1 MRKKQLRKDEFATLP
16 QCLSE
21 HPHRPGG
28 WQALFPT
35 SQPISLELGCGKG
48 DFALQSART
57 FPDRNFIA
65 VDMKRD
71 RLWYGAQTAIAEGLT
86 NILFLKEDIYI
97 IREIFAPQE
106 ISQIWI
112 TFPDPYPK
120 TYQERRR
127 LTAPSFLH
135 EYKRILVP
143 GGLVRFKTDNVALF
157 DYSLE
162 VLKTF
167 EVNVHAL
174 TRDLHTTE
182 GLDAD
187 TYFQTAYERKFRAE
201 GLPIHYIC
209 FSFR

>member
-1 MRKKQLRKDEFATLP
+1 
-16 QCLSE
+16 
-21 HPHRPGG
+21 
-28 WQALFPT
+28 
-35 SQPISLELGCGKG
+35 LGCGKG
-48 DFALQSART
+48 DFTLQSARA

-71 RLWYGAQTAIAEGLT
+71 RLWYGAKTAIAEGLT
-86 NILFLKEDIYI
+86 NILFLREDIYI

-106 ISQIWI
+106 ISQIWL

-127 LTAPSFLH
+127 LTAPSFLY

-157 DYSLE
+157 DYALA
-162 VLKTF
+162 VLNTF
-167 EVNVHAL
+167 EVNVHTL
-174 TRDLHTTE
+174 TRDLHATE

-209 FSFR
+209 FSFQ